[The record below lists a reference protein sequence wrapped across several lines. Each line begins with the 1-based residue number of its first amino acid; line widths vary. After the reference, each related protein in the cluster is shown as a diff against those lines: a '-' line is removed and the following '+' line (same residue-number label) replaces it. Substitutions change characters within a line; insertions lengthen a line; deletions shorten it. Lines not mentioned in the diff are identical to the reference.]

1 MILIYVEEDCDCKL
15 ALFYVL
21 NREDIAF
28 RSRDHRYVI
37 YVIPACRIYLYLF
50 VYFIDI
56 SCH

>member
-37 YVIPACRIYLYLF
+37 YVIPACRIYLYMYL
-50 VYFIDI
+50 YIT
-56 SCH
+56 